1 MRSIAADPGCSHTTA
16 PRGVA
21 RASAGGRYGFRS
33 TQHRMEREAR
43 RPSPAKLEAD
53 AVLRTHVAVGLNR
66 TWSPRQISER
76 MSADFPDKGFSSEAT
91 GIEVYFCSPHC
102 PRQKRISDN
111 TNGLIREFFPKVTD
125 FADVTD
131 GEMARVQNLLNARP
145 REAPEWK
152 TPAEAVAEVPSGT
165 S

>member
-1 MRSIAADPGCSHTTA
+1 MQ
-16 PRGVA
+16 
-21 RASAGGRYGFRS
+21 SA
-33 TQHRMEREAR
+33 
-43 RPSPAKLEAD
+43 L
-53 AVLRTHVAVGLNR
+53 
-66 TWSPRQISER
+66 
-76 MSADFPDKGFSSEAT
+76 
-91 GIEVYFCSPHC
+91 

-131 GEMARVQNLLNARP
+131 GEMARVQDLLNARP